1 MKITHPNINISFPLD
16 QMNFRLLNIINCHFK
31 KSLPDHSHGSNSYEI
46 HYIYEGYGKV
56 KINGIFHDLKPGTL
70 YITGPHI
77 GHSQIPCSEN
87 PMCEYC
93 VYLEAVQ
100 EKGKRK
106 KSDTPSIAELFV
118 NHPFWLGNDTQ
129 NVLSIMQQLFYE
141 IEHQLFGYEE
151 SIISLLR
158 QLIISIVR
166 NYKEITPMSR
176 NFTHLTFTD
185 NKPLLI
191 EEYFLYEYNN
201 LSLEDLSTRLNLS
214 ARQTE
219 RYLKEHYGKTFIQ
232 KKTESKMATA
242 ALLLSDNTLSITSV
256 SDDLGYSSI
265 EHFST
270 AFKRY
275 YGYSPSEYRK
285 KIGAGEF

>member
-1 MKITHPNINISFPLD
+1 MKITHPNINISFSLN
-16 QMNFRLLNIINCHFK
+16 QMHFHLLNIINCHFK
-31 KSLPDHSHGSNSYEI
+31 RSLPDHSHGSNSYEI
-46 HYIYEGYGKV
+46 HYIYAGYGKV
-56 KINGIFHDLKPGTL
+56 KIHDVFYDLKPGTL

-77 GHSQIPCSEN
+77 GHSQIPCSED

-93 VYLEAVQ
+93 VYLEVTQ

-106 KSDTPSIAELFV
+106 TAESESIANVFV
-118 NHPFWLGNDTQ
+118 SNPFWLGEDTQ
-129 NVLSIMQQLFYE
+129 NILSIMQQLFCE
-141 IEHQLFGYEE
+141 IEHQLLGYEE

-166 NYKEITPMSR
+166 NYKNLTSVSR
-176 NFTHLTFTD
+176 TFTHLTFTD
-185 NKPLLI
+185 NKPLVI

-201 LSLEDLSTRLNLS
+201 LSLEDLSSRLNLS
-214 ARQTE
+214 PRQTE

-242 ALLLSDNTLSITSV
+242 ALLLSDSSMSITNV

-285 KIGAGEF
+285 NL

>member
-16 QMNFRLLNIINCHFK
+16 QINFRLLNIINCHFK
-31 KSLPDHSHGSNSYEI
+31 KSIPDHSHGSNSYEI

-56 KINGIFHDLKPGTL
+56 KINGIFYDLKPGTL
-70 YITGPHI
+70 YITGPHV
-77 GHSQIPCSEN
+77 GHAQIPCSED

-93 VYLEAVQ
+93 VYLEATH
-100 EKGKRK
+100 EKNKRK
-106 KSDTPSIAELFV
+106 KCDIGSIAELFTS
-118 NHPFWLGNDTQ
+118 NPFWLGEDTQ
-129 NVLSIMQQLFYE
+129 NVLTIMQQLFFE
-141 IEHQLFGYEE
+141 IEHQLLGYEE
-151 SIISLLR
+151 SIVSLLR

-166 NYKEITPMSR
+166 NYKEIKSLSR

-201 LSLEDLSTRLNLS
+201 LSLEDLSSRLNLS
-214 ARQTE
+214 PRQTE

-242 ALLLSDNTLSITSV
+242 ALLLSDKNLSITDI

-275 YGYSPSEYRK
+275 YGLSPSTYRK
-285 KIGAGEF
+285 KL

>member
-1 MKITHPNINISFPLD
+1 MKITHPNINISFSLD
-16 QMNFRLLNIINCHFK
+16 QMNFRLMNIVNCHFK
-31 KSLPDHSHGSNSYEI
+31 KSIPTHSHGSNSYEI
-46 HYIYEGYGKV
+46 HYIYSGYGKV
-56 KINGIFHDLKPGTL
+56 KINEVFYDLKPGTL
-70 YITGPHI
+70 YITGPLI
-77 GHSQIPCSEN
+77 GHAQIPCSED

-93 VYLEAVQ
+93 VYLEVTR

-106 KSDTPSIAELFV
+106 KSIEETISDLFV
-118 NHPFWLGNDTQ
+118 SNPFWLGADKQ
-129 NVLSIMQQLFYE
+129 NILSIMQQLFCE

-166 NYKEITPMSR
+166 NYMEITSISR
-176 NFTHLTFTD
+176 NYTHLTFTD
-185 NKPLLI
+185 NKPLVI

-201 LSLEDLSTRLNLS
+201 LSLEDLSSRLNLS
-214 ARQTE
+214 PRQTE

-242 ALLLSDNTLSITSV
+242 ALLLSDSSMSITNV

-285 KIGAGEF
+285 NL

>member
-1 MKITHPNINISFPLD
+1 MKITHPNINITFLLD

-46 HYIYEGYGKV
+46 HYIYAGYGKV
-56 KINGIFHDLKPGTL
+56 KINGVFYDLKPGTL

-77 GHSQIPCSEN
+77 GHAQIPCSED

-93 VYLEAVQ
+93 VYLEVTP
-100 EKGKRK
+100 EKGRHRK
-106 KSDTPSIAELFV
+106 DRVETIGDLFI
-118 NHPFWLGNDTQ
+118 NNPFWLGDDTQ
-129 NVLSIMQQLFYE
+129 NILSIMQQLFCE
-141 IEHQLFGYEE
+141 IEHQLLGYEE

-166 NYKEITPMSR
+166 NYKEITAISR

-201 LSLEDLSTRLNLS
+201 LSLEDLSSRLNLS
-214 ARQTE
+214 PRQTE

-242 ALLLSDNTLSITSV
+242 ALLLSDSSLSITDV
-256 SDDLGYSSI
+256 SNDLGYSSI

-275 YGYSPSEYRK
+275 YGHSPSEYRK
-285 KIGAGEF
+285 KL